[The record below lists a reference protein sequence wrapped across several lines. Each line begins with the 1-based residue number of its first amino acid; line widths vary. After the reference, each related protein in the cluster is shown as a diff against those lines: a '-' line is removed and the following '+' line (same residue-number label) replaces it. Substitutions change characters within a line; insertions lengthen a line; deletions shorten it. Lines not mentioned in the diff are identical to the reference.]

1 MPSPSSLSETEPPE
15 LAPGGFS
22 MSNWRLNLFT
32 AAPLA
37 HGPARAQAHNDVGSG
52 VMPHRG
58 GSAGR

>member
-1 MPSPSSLSETEPPE
+1 
-15 LAPGGFS
+15 

-37 HGPARAQAHNDVGSG
+37 HSPARAQAHNDVSSG
-52 VMPHRG
+52 VRPHRG